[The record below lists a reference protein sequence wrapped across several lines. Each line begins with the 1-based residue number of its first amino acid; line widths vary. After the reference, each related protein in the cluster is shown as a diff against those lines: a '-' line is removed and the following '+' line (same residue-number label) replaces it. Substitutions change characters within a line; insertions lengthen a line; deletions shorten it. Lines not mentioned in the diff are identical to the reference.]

1 MNFAKQSMK
10 EINKQFWAKQ
20 SITNSSMLGGYDEIN
35 NVDIQQSELFLLKN
49 IQQFNTLL
57 ELGAGVGRISEQLFT
72 KYFKEIHLVER
83 EAKFVNESKRK
94 LSKFNCQYYQMSVEE
109 FEPQTHY
116 DCIWIQ
122 WISMYLTDQD
132 FCNMLSKYKK
142 SPIILKENISSQDY
156 QYDEEDASIT
166 RSDRI
171 YQNLI
176 KQCGFQIM
184 DQQFQE
190 GLPND
195 IYKIKFYLLKH
206 QEL

>member
-1 MNFAKQSMK
+1 MNFAKYSMK
-10 EINKQFWAKQ
+10 EINKQFWSKQ
-20 SITNSSMLGGYDEIN
+20 SITNSSMLGGYDQIN

-57 ELGAGVGRISEQLFT
+57 ELGSGIGRISEQLFI

-83 EAKFVNESKRK
+83 EAKFLNESRRR
-94 LSKFNCQYYQMSVEE
+94 LSKFNCSYYQMSVEE
-109 FEPQTHY
+109 FEPKKNY
-116 DCIWIQ
+116 DCVWIQ
-122 WISMYLTDQD
+122 WISMYLTDSD
-132 FCNMLSKYKK
+132 FCNMLQKFNK

-166 RSDRI
+166 RSERI
-171 YQNLI
+171 YENLI
-176 KQCGFQIM
+176 KKSGFKII
-184 DQQFQE
+184 DEQFQQ

>member
-1 MNFAKQSMK
+1 MNFAKYSMK
-10 EINKQFWAKQ
+10 EINKQFWSKQ
-20 SITNSSMLGGYDEIN
+20 SITNSSMLGGYDQIN

-57 ELGAGVGRISEQLFT
+57 ELGSGIGRISEQLFI

-83 EAKFVNESKRK
+83 EAKFLNESRRR
-94 LSKFNCQYYQMSVEE
+94 LSKFNCLYYQMSVEE
-109 FEPQTHY
+109 FEPKTNY
-116 DCIWIQ
+116 DCVWIQ
-122 WISMYLTDQD
+122 WISMYLTDSD
-132 FCNMLSKYKK
+132 FCNMLQKFNK

-166 RSDRI
+166 RSERI
-171 YQNLI
+171 YENLI
-176 KQCGFQIM
+176 KKSGFKIM
-184 DQQFQE
+184 DEQFQQ